1 MPPEVVLVIFAG
13 IFGLGGTILMG
24 QRMYYRHTERLQTG
38 AAGDSENVQELRG
51 MVEELQDEVQAL
63 QKGAAGFDERLEFT
77 ERLLAKPRDQAKTDK
92 DARDAL

>member
-38 AAGDSENVQELRG
+38 GAGDSENAQELRAV
-51 MVEELQDEVQAL
+51 VEDLQNEVEAL
-63 QKGAAGFDERLEFT
+63 QRNAAGFDERLEFT
-77 ERLLAKPRDQAKTDK
+77 ERLLAKPGDPANTD
-92 DARDAL
+92 